1 MPFVTVKLTREGTE
15 PGVDRTTAAQKA
27 EIYKGISQ
35 VLFDV
40 LGKPPEWTWVVVEE
54 VEMED
59 WGWGGMP
66 VAEYRNKLAAQGSAS
81 KKLHEDGTSN

>member
-1 MPFVTVKLTREGTE
+1 MPFVTVKTTREGTE
-15 PGVDRTTAAQKA
+15 PGVAHVTAEQKA
-27 EIYKGISQ
+27 AIYKGISQ

-40 LGKPPEWTWVVVEE
+40 LGKPPEWTWVVVQE

-66 VAEYRNKLAAQGSAS
+66 VADYRKKLASQG
-81 KKLHEDGTSN
+81 

>member
-1 MPFVTVKLTREGTE
+1 MPFVTVELTREGTE
-15 PGVDRTTAAQKA
+15 PGVDHVTPEQKA

-35 VLFDV
+35 VLLDV
-40 LGKPPEWTWVVVEE
+40 LRKPPEWTWVVIRE

-66 VAEYRNKLAAQGSAS
+66 VAEYRKKLAASRG
-81 KKLHEDGTSN
+81 